1 MDAFRKI
8 RRLAGKAIG
17 DYNMIGKDDFILA
30 ALSGGKDSMILLL
43 VLNELR
49 KKAPVPFR
57 LEAATFDPGFE
68 GFETGSTRDFCES
81 LGIRHNIVKLSVK
94 PVIERTGTENKP
106 CVLCSRLR
114 RGNLYALAKKIGANK
129 IALGQ
134 HLDDIA
140 VSFFISACRGGGLT
154 TMGPNVS
161 SDDGSLRIIRPL
173 AYTEEKLIAEAAR
186 EKGIVPHGECI
197 YKKQLEE
204 NGDRAYF
211 KRLLREME
219 QEIPDLMQNLLHSLS
234 DIRPGYLLDR
244 RYLPQQSRKV

>member
-1 MDAFRKI
+1 MFR
-8 RRLAGKAIG
+8 
-17 DYNMIGKDDFILA
+17 
-30 ALSGGKDSMILLL
+30 
-43 VLNELR
+43 
-49 KKAPVPFR
+49 
-57 LEAATFDPGFE
+57 
-68 GFETGSTRDFCES
+68 
-81 LGIRHNIVKLSVK
+81 H
-94 PVIERTGTENKP
+94 GTENKP

-154 TMGPNVS
+154 TMGPNVC

-173 AYTEEKLIAEAAR
+173 AYTEEKLIAEAAK
-186 EKGIVPHGECI
+186 EKGIVPHGDCI

-219 QEIPDLMQNLLHSLS
+219 KEIPDLMQNLLHSLS
-234 DIRPGYLLDR
+234 DIRPAYLLDR
-244 RYLPQQSRKV
+244 RYLPDSRSD